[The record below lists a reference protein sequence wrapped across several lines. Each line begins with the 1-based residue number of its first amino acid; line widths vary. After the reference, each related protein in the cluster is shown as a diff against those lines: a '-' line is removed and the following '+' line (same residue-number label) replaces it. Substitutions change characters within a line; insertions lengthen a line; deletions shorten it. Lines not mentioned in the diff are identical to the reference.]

1 MIIPGLP
8 RAGREIGKTFP
19 TNPTG
24 CCVGKLSAQRRR
36 WSKCLG
42 KDPAGTRDSEHCFLI
57 SLEGF
62 HKTKGHIQAWA
73 TFGGGEGGR

>member
-1 MIIPGLP
+1 MHKGD
-8 RAGREIGKTFP
+8 AGQ
-19 TNPTG
+19 
-24 CCVGKLSAQRRR
+24 S
-36 WSKCLG
+36 LG